1 MAVETAID
9 LAKVRNIGI
18 MAHIDAGKTTT
29 TERILFYTGINYK
42 IGEVHEGAAT
52 MDWMEQEQERGIT
65 ITSAATTCMWNK
77 HLINIIDTPGH
88 VDFTVEVERSLRVI
102 DSAVAVFERDDRTF
116 LSNVR
121 NAVRNYPTLV
131 PALVLIVSILIF
143 GIIAPRFLSPGV
155 LSLVLQQVTVI
166 GIVAIAQTLIILTA
180 GIDLSVGAI
189 LVLST
194 FVMGRLSVSYGV
206 PLPIA
211 IAAGMAI
218 GTLMGAFN
226 GFLVAKIKLPPFIVT
241 LGTLSVFTALKL
253 WYSGSESI
261 RNSDIEANA
270 PSLLWF
276 GEAAARPFGATIT
289 YGGIALILLAAVFW
303 FILQHTAWGRHV
315 YAIGDDPEA
324 AALSGIK
331 TDRTLISVY
340 AVAGLICGFGAWVAI
355 GRVGSI
361 SPISFEEINLATI
374 TAVVIGGTSLF
385 GGRGSIPGSVL
396 GALIVGVFTTG
407 LSLACVDDYWQMF
420 AVGNLVLIAVALD
433 QWLRRAT
440 Q

>member
-1 MAVETAID
+1 MRQSEPDFEENLKNTAD
-9 LAKVRNIGI
+9 
-18 MAHIDAGKTTT
+18 
-29 TERILFYTGINYK
+29 
-42 IGEVHEGAAT
+42 
-52 MDWMEQEQERGIT
+52 
-65 ITSAATTCMWNK
+65 
-77 HLINIIDTPGH
+77 
-88 VDFTVEVERSLRVI
+88 
-102 DSAVAVFERDDRTF
+102 AVAAFELDDRSF
-116 LSNVR
+116 LSSIR

-131 PALVLIVSILIF
+131 PALVLVVSVLVF
-143 GIIAPRFLSPGV
+143 GLLAPRFLSPGV

-189 LVLST
+189 LVLSS
-194 FVMGRLSVSYGV
+194 FVMGRLAVMTGV
-206 PLPIA
+206 PLPLA

-226 GFLVAKIKLPPFIVT
+226 GFLVAKVKLPPFIVT

-261 RNSDIEANA
+261 RNSDIEATA
-270 PSLLWF
+270 PALLWF
-276 GEAAARPFGATIT
+276 GEAAARPYGASIT
-289 YGGIALILLAAVFW
+289 YGGVALIVLAGIFW
-303 FILQHTAWGRHV
+303 YILQHTAWGRHV
-315 YAIGDDPEA
+315 HAIGDDPEA
-324 AALSGIK
+324 AILSGVK

-340 AVAGLICGFGAWVAI
+340 AVAGLICGFAGWVAI

-361 SPISFEEINLATI
+361 SPIAFEEINLATI

-407 LSLACVDDYWQMF
+407 LSLAGVDDYWQMF

-433 QWLRRAT
+433 QWLRRAS

>member
-1 MAVETAID
+1 VS
-9 LAKVRNIGI
+9 
-18 MAHIDAGKTTT
+18 KT
-29 TERILFYTGINYK
+29 E
-42 IGEVHEGAAT
+42 
-52 MDWMEQEQERGIT
+52 
-65 ITSAATTCMWNK
+65 S
-77 HLINIIDTPGH
+77 
-88 VDFTVEVERSLRVI
+88 DFEANLSGV
-102 DSAVAVFERDDRTF
+102 DSAVAVFERDDKAF
-116 LSNVR
+116 IPYVR
-121 NAVRNYPTLV
+121 NAVRRYPTLV
-131 PALVLIVSILIF
+131 PALVLIVSILVF
-143 GIIAPRFLSPGV
+143 GLIAPRFLSPAV

-194 FVMGRLSVSYGV
+194 FVMGRLAVSEGV
-206 PLPIA
+206 SLPLA
-211 IAAGMAI
+211 IAGGMAI

-261 RNSDIEANA
+261 RNADIEANA

-276 GEAAARPFGATIT
+276 GEAAARPFGATVT
-289 YGGIALILLAAVFW
+289 YGGIALILLALLFW
-303 FILQHTAWGRHV
+303 YILQHTAWGRHV

-407 LSLACVDDYWQMF
+407 LSLAGVDDYWQMF